1 MLTIP
6 ILSSIS
12 VVILALTVILSL
24 IGFQKPDIQN
34 KLIYNPYR
42 VHQRGEYYR
51 FLSSGFIHANF
62 LHLFF
67 NMFSFILFALQVET
81 VYIQQLGAINGR
93 VLFVAMY
100 LFSIVISDLPSY
112 FKYKDKSYY
121 NSLGA
126 SGGVSAI
133 VFAAILFNPTQQI
146 MIYFIPLPGF
156 ILGILYLIYSY
167 FQARNSNDNINH
179 SAHLWGAVF
188 GFIVSAALIPSSLQ
202 NFVVRIIHWF

>member
-6 ILSSIS
+6 LSSSIS
-12 VVILALTVILSL
+12 VVILALTVITSL
-24 IGFQKPDIQN
+24 IGFQKPAIQN

-42 VHQRGEYYR
+42 VSQRGEYYR
-51 FLSSGFIHANF
+51 FISSGFVHANF

-81 VYIQQLGAINGR
+81 VYVHALGVIHGR
-93 VLFVAMY
+93 ILFVAMY

-133 VFAAILFNPTQQI
+133 VFAAVLFNPTQQI
-146 MIYFIPLPGF
+146 LLYFIPLPGF

-179 SAHLWGAVF
+179 SAHLWGAIF
-188 GFIVSAALIPSSLQ
+188 GFVVSAVLIPESLP
-202 NFVVRIIHWF
+202 NFVMRIIHWF